1 VKNITPYLKMQVLA
15 AIDYASGNSRHERIK
30 AVADMQFRDEDGNYR
45 QFTWRTIQ
53 TWYSR
58 FKKHGITSMTPKPRA
73 DTGATRKLTPEEL
86 LEAVNQVLPFFH
98 GSLFTKMD
106 VYRKIIEKGIISYS
120 QLAQTTF
127 YRFVRDYNLLK
138 DPDATANK
146 RRLAFAMQFANQL
159 WQGDTM
165 YGPYVKDSSGKPVQ
179 SKLIAFID
187 DASRVITHGQF
198 FSNENSDALITALR
212 SAFYKRGIPEQIYVD
227 NGGIYTSQEITLICA
242 RLGTILRHAP
252 LRDGASKGK
261 IERFFRRVRDQF
273 LARNLDLSSL
283 DALNKQFTEWVEQSY
298 NASTHSALG
307 MKPVDRFAL
316 DLKRIRFLPPHQAS
330 DELFYAEDTRKVKK
344 DNTFPFRNT
353 RYEAPADL
361 RDKQITIRFDRSSI
375 SKIIVYYKDTRIGE
389 ARELDMIA
397 NGQLRR
403 NHHKEVI

>member
-1 VKNITPYLKMQVLA
+1 MQVLA
-15 AIDYASGNSRHERIK
+15 AIDYAPGGSRAERIK
-30 AVADMQFRDEDGNYR
+30 AVAEMQFRDEDGAYR

-58 FKKHGITSMTPKPRA
+58 FHKHGITTMTPKPRA
-73 DTGATRKLTPEEL
+73 DSGTTRKLSPEEL

-98 GSLFTKMD
+98 GAHFNKMD
-106 VYRKIIEKGIISYS
+106 VYRKIIEKGIIAYS

-138 DPDATANK
+138 DPETAGNK
-146 RRLAFAMQFANQL
+146 RRLAFAMQYANQL

-165 YGPYVKDSSGKPVQ
+165 YGPYVKDSSGKPIQ

-198 FSNENSDALITALR
+198 FVSENTDALITALR

-227 NGGIYTSQEITLICA
+227 NGGIYTSQEITLICG

-252 LRDGASKGK
+252 LRDGAAKGK

-273 LARNLDLSSL
+273 LSHTLDLSSL
-283 DALNKQFTEWVEQSY
+283 DTLNKQFTEWVEQAY
-298 NASTHSALG
+298 NSSIHSALG

-316 DLKRIRFLPPHQAS
+316 DLRRIRFLPPHEAS
-330 DELFYAEDTRKVKK
+330 DELFYAEETRKVKK
-344 DNTFPFRNT
+344 DNTFPFKNT

-361 RDKQITIRFDRSSI
+361 HDKQITIRFDRNSPG
-375 SKIIVYYKDTRIGE
+375 KIIVYYKDTRIGA
-389 ARELDMIA
+389 ARELDLIA
-397 NGQLRR
+397 NSQLLR
-403 NHHKEVI
+403 NHRKEAT